1 MTAVEIQ
8 ERLAVLTKHAEQLK
22 ADAIA
27 VDGAIQ
33 DCKYWLDVV
42 NSKVAKPDEGDST

>member
-1 MTAVEIQ
+1 MTAKDIED
-8 ERLAVLTKHAEQLK
+8 RLAVLTKHAEQLK

-42 NSKVAKPDEGDST
+42 NKEAANTNEGAPT